1 MRYCATSLEHG
12 ECLQEREL
20 RLQAEQ
26 ALREA
31 QPTVQSLRGAAEGRA
46 DEITSLLT
54 QLDEYANRYRWRT
67 VDCLGASM
75 LQLLYEVPWC
85 QPDIA

>member
-12 ECLQEREL
+12 GFLQEREL

-46 DEITSLLT
+46 DEITALLT
-54 QLDEYANRYRWRT
+54 QLEEYANRCRWAVQT
-67 VDCLGASM
+67 CVDCLGAEDM
-75 LQLLYEVPWC
+75 QLHPEMC
-85 QPDIA
+85 